1 MEAQPLRRSWS
12 GFRTLLSALEL
23 PSAAQDGQL
32 MPFKHIASPEG
43 RRHDEEGVG
52 KRSGREQKAQKNW
65 SSLGSLRPFRNWC
78 SFASSFRFYHKS
90 HNIWSFSW
98 VTFSQ
103 PALKENF
110 HHHLQRWK
118 LSFKEKHKNI
128 NPRNINAKKKCNL
141 ETSFV
146 KYLVA
151 IFLHLSC
158 GSGLISHF
166 ELSLLHRS
174 FKIPLSPVAIKEK
187 RDFANP
193 SSEYDLQAEH
203 DWIKGSIAQNEL
215 PWNVCAYL
223 WCQLRNVLHRLN

>member
-118 LSFKEKHKNI
+118 LTFKEKHKNI
-128 NPRNINAKKKCNL
+128 NPRNINAKKKMQFRNKLC
-141 ETSFV
+141 EISCGH
-146 KYLVA
+146 
-151 IFLHLSC
+151 FLHLSC
-158 GSGLISHF
+158 GSGLISHS

-174 FKIPLSPVAIKEK
+174 FKIPLSPCGHGRKEGLRK
-187 RDFANP
+187 
-193 SSEYDLQAEH
+193 S
-203 DWIKGSIAQNEL
+203 
-215 PWNVCAYL
+215 
-223 WCQLRNVLHRLN
+223 QLRVWPASWAWSNQGKYCSEWTALKCLCLFMMSVEECFT

>member
-90 HNIWSFSW
+90 RNIWSFSW

-118 LSFKEKHKNI
+118 LTFKEKHKNI

-151 IFLHLSC
+151 IFYIWVVAL
-158 GSGLISHF
+158 GLYLI
-166 ELSLLHRS
+166 LSLAFCTEVS
-174 FKIPLSPVAIKEK
+174 KFPSPPVAMEEK

-203 DWIKGSIAQNEL
+203 DRIKGSIAQNEL

>member
-1 MEAQPLRRSWS
+1 MALSREPTWRWDKDSQGLLQPNASRPMEAQPLRRSWS

-128 NPRNINAKKKCNL
+128 NPRNINAKKKMQFRNKLC
-141 ETSFV
+141 E
-146 KYLVA
+146 
-151 IFLHLSC
+151 ISC
-158 GSGLISHF
+158 GHFFTSELWLWTYISF
-166 ELSLLHRS
+166 W
-174 FKIPLSPVAIKEK
+174 A
-187 RDFANP
+187 
-193 SSEYDLQAEH
+193 
-203 DWIKGSIAQNEL
+203 
-215 PWNVCAYL
+215 
-223 WCQLRNVLHRLN
+223 